1 MENHKK
7 RFQLG
12 DAISKALATVGVTE
26 ERVSAALGRPCGCKE
41 RREKL
46 NRLGTW
52 AARVL
57 AGKTEDAQKYL
68 DEIIEGA
75 PKQN

>member
-1 MENHKK
+1 MENSKN
-7 RFQLG
+7 RFRLG
-12 DAISKALATVGVTE
+12 DAVSKALAAVGVTE
-26 ERVSAALGRPCGCKE
+26 ERVSAALGRPCGCKA

-57 AGKTEDAQKYL
+57 SGKTEDAQKYL

-75 PKQN
+75 PKPN